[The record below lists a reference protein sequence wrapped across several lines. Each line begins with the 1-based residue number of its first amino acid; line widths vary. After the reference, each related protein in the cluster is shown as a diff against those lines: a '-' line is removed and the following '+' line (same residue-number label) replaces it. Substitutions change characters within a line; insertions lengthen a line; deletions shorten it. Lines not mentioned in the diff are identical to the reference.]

1 MVHIRVLGSCTA
13 ERDGEPIPL
22 GGHRQRSVL
31 ALLVAARGRVVS
43 VDRMIEELWQGAPPA
58 RAISSLQAYVSN
70 LRRLLEPGRA
80 PRTPARLLVSTPP
93 GYALRLP
100 EEAVDARR
108 FERLLG
114 EARERL
120 AAADPDAA
128 RGLLREALALW
139 RGPAYADSADEPWSH
154 PEIMRLGELRLA
166 ARELGVAAGLRG
178 PDIAGAVSEAAL
190 LTGEEPLREEAWRL
204 HALALWA
211 AGRQADAL
219 ATLRRA
225 RAVLAEEAGLDPGPA
240 LVALERAVLTQDD
253 TPLREAL
260 GRPGR
265 VSGRGAARPDADP
278 PPGTPGARGPGTSG
292 GAAGARAAERTG
304 PDPDRQAAGPADLG
318 RSGFRGPGHA
328 GASAAGGGRVGEL
341 AGSGVPERAADGG
354 RGWPGNGNR
363 AGTGPGAEAAFGGP
377 AGDLAGTGIR
387 ERVGG
392 ARGGRPGNGN
402 REDAGPGAA
411 GESAADGG
419 PAGERAGSGVPESA
433 GGVGAAQLRPGNGS
447 RVAGEPGVSGVADAG
462 GVGAAGVGGSEPV
475 GGDGLG
481 GSEPVAEGDLGGW
494 EPAGGANLGGWGPI
508 GREPVGGGGLG
519 GREPAGRGGL
529 GGREPGGGGDLGGR
543 EPVGGDGLGGREP
556 VGRGGLG
563 GGELGGLEPGG
574 RELGGEGDLGGSE
587 PGGGVLFVGREGE
600 LARLGGV
607 ARGALGGGPAVA
619 LVTGEAGLGKSAL
632 LHRFGA
638 RLRADG
644 WLVAVGRTTDAEGA
658 PPAWPWVEALRTVA
672 GAVPPGP
679 GAADVLA
686 PLLGEAEPAPRPPGG
701 DVAAG
706 RFRLHRAVWRWLAEA
721 ARQRPV
727 AIVLDDLHWADHETL
742 ALLAGVA
749 DLPSGT
755 ALLVVGAYRPDEV
768 EGRLGDT
775 LAGLA
780 RRSPLRIALP
790 GLPEAA
796 VAEVVRAVGGPR
808 VDRDTL
814 AALAERTGGNP
825 FYVRESARLLGSEG
839 SLVALSEVPEGV
851 RDVLRRRLG
860 RLPDAVVSVLRL
872 AAVAG
877 RESWVDVLV
886 EAADADEDAVLA
898 ALEAG
903 LLAGLLVEPGP
914 GRIRFAHALVRDTL
928 LADLSRLRSAR
939 MHGRIAQCL
948 ERLGPDEVSLLA
960 HHYTRA
966 ASAATAAKAVEYCL
980 RAADL
985 AEARYAHEAAA
996 ALLADAVTSADR
1008 IPAGP
1013 GDREAERAGL
1023 LGRLLRAQVR
1033 AGAVMAARA
1042 TRSTAIGRAVEAGR
1056 EDLLV
1061 RAFTAWDEP
1070 TPWQTRPYGAVDE
1083 PVVALLDG
1091 LLAGSGPDP
1100 AVRCRL
1106 LGAYAAE
1113 LSDARIPAVR
1123 AAAREAL
1130 DLAGGLGDPVLRA
1143 GALAT
1148 LVKELDADREWP
1160 ERAALGA
1167 ELERLGAAHDLPA
1180 HRWYGMFVRST
1191 ALAAEGDVPGARR
1204 LVERWSGWA
1213 ETYRMPGPMAVA
1225 ETAAATLAHIA
1236 GRTEEAERLYR
1247 QSSER
1252 MARQGSP
1259 HAEGHLVIATATL
1272 RASQGRLAEALPWAR
1287 RVYAGYGPLA
1297 GDLLAVSLAA
1307 AGEGREA
1314 REVLAAAGELRTD
1327 YLFKVFATFRATT
1340 LVTLGERRGAGE
1352 LYEALLPYRDAPPP
1366 SSGFTVAVRP
1376 VARTLGELARL
1387 LGRDAEAAG
1396 HFARAGEIAARWS
1409 SPL

>member
-1 MVHIRVLGSCTA
+1 MVYIRVLGSCTA
-13 ERDGEPIPL
+13 ERHGEPIPL

-120 AAADPDAA
+120 AADPDAA

-178 PDIAGAVSEAAL
+178 PDIVGAVSEAAL

-253 TPLREAL
+253 APLREAL
-260 GRPGR
+260 GR
-265 VSGRGAARPDADP
+265 SGRGAA
-278 PPGTPGARGPGTSG
+278 PGTSG
-292 GAAGARAAERTG
+292 GGAGARVPPRAG
-304 PDPDRQAAGPADLG
+304 PDPDRQAAGTADLG
-318 RSGFRGPGHA
+318 RSGNGGPGPA
-328 GASAAGGGRVGEL
+328 GAPAAGGGREGVL
-341 AGSGVPERAADGG
+341 AGSGVPERAGD
-354 RGWPGNGNR
+354 GNR
-363 AGTGPGAEAAFGGP
+363 AGAGPGAAAPRGGP
-377 AGDLAGTGIR
+377 AGSRIR
-387 ERVGG
+387 ERAGG
-392 ARGGRPGNGN
+392 EGGGWPGNGN

-411 GESAADGG
+411 GVSAAGGG
-419 PAGERAGSGVPESA
+419 PAGDLGRW
-433 GGVGAAQLRPGNGS
+433 
-447 RVAGEPGVSGVADAG
+447 EPGG
-462 GVGAAGVGGSEPV
+462 GGGF
-475 GGDGLG
+475 
-481 GSEPVAEGDLGGW
+481 GGW
-494 EPAGGANLGGWGPI
+494 EPAGG
-508 GREPVGGGGLG
+508 
-519 GREPAGRGGL
+519 
-529 GGREPGGGGDLGGR
+529 
-543 EPVGGDGLGGREP
+543 DGA
-556 VGRGGLG
+556 
-563 GGELGGLEPGG
+563 
-574 RELGGEGDLGGSE
+574 
-587 PGGGVLFVGREGE
+587 LFVGRGAE

-607 ARGALGGGPAVA
+607 ARDALAGGPAVA

-632 LHRFGA
+632 LRRFGA
-638 RLRADG
+638 RLSADG

-672 GAVPPGP
+672 GAVAPGP
-679 GAADVLA
+679 GAAAVLA
-686 PLLGEAEPAPRPPGG
+686 PLLGEAEPAPPPPGG

-742 ALLAGVA
+742 ALLAGLA

-780 RRSPLRIALP
+780 RRSPLRIALR

-796 VAEVVRAVGGPR
+796 VAEVVRALGGPR

-814 AALAERTGGNP
+814 TALAERTGGNP

-903 LLAGLLVEPGP
+903 LLAGLLVEPAP

-985 AEARYAHEAAA
+985 AEARYAHEVAA

-1033 AGAVMAARA
+1033 AGAVMAART

-1070 TPWQTRPYGAVDE
+1070 TPWQIRPYGAVDE
-1083 PVVALLDG
+1083 PVVELLDG

-1130 DLAGGLGDPVLRA
+1130 ALAGGLGDPVLRA

-1160 ERAALGA
+1160 ERAALGE

-1204 LVERWSGWA
+1204 LVERWSGFA

-1225 ETAAATLAHIA
+1225 ETAAATLAHIE

-1259 HAEGHLVIATATL
+1259 HAEGHLVVATATL

-1297 GDLLAVSLAA
+1297 GDLLSVSLAA

-1327 YLFKVFATFRATT
+1327 YLFKVFATFRAMT
-1340 LVTLGERRGAGE
+1340 LVMLGERQGAAE

-1396 HFARAGEIAARWS
+1396 HFARAGEIAARWG

>member
-120 AAADPDAA
+120 AADPDAA

-265 VSGRGAARPDADP
+265 VSGRGVARPDADP

-318 RSGFRGPGHA
+318 RSGSRGPGHA
-328 GASAAGGGRVGEL
+328 GASAAGGGRAGEL

-354 RGWPGNGNR
+354 SGWPGNGTR
-363 AGTGPGAEAAFGGP
+363 AGAGPGAEAAFGGP
-377 AGDLAGTGIR
+377 AG
-387 ERVGG
+387 
-392 ARGGRPGNGN
+392 
-402 REDAGPGAA
+402 
-411 GESAADGG
+411 
-419 PAGERAGSGVPESA
+419 
-433 GGVGAAQLRPGNGS
+433 
-447 RVAGEPGVSGVADAG
+447 
-462 GVGAAGVGGSEPV
+462 VGGSEPV
-475 GGDGLG
+475 AGDG
-481 GSEPVAEGDLGGW
+481 
-494 EPAGGANLGGWGPI
+494 
-508 GREPVGGGGLG
+508 R
-519 GREPAGRGGL
+519 
-529 GGREPGGGGDLGGR
+529 
-543 EPVGGDGLGGREP
+543 
-556 VGRGGLG
+556 
-563 GGELGGLEPGG
+563 
-574 RELGGEGDLGGSE
+574 GGSE

-607 ARGALGGGPAVA
+607 ARGAWGGGPAVA

-672 GAVPPGP
+672 GVVPPGP
-679 GAADVLA
+679 GAAAVLA

-860 RLPDAVVSVLRL
+860 RLPDAAVSVLRL
-872 AAVAG
+872 SAVAG

-985 AEARYAHEAAA
+985 AEARYAHEVAA

-1160 ERAALGA
+1160 ERAALGE